1 MGPPPLPSPTREKTS
16 FFGLNKKTT
25 PNPAATPPAVV
36 SPMKAIPRL
45 RSPSPLDPGI
55 RNSFGLPT
63 ISPDNG
69 KFSGLGWSPS
79 KPSQNLRHA
88 SDPYARPS
96 SRHSRNGSTSSI
108 SSNIGLG
115 IGLNAE
121 SSGFSLLRRKS
132 SDGRSRKSSN
142 GNSAETGSIRSTT
155 RQEKLERRRKA
166 KYGFSL

>member
-1 MGPPPLPSPTREKTS
+1 
-16 FFGLNKKTT
+16 
-25 PNPAATPPAVV
+25 
-36 SPMKAIPRL
+36 
-45 RSPSPLDPGI
+45 
-55 RNSFGLPT
+55 
-63 ISPDNG
+63 
-69 KFSGLGWSPS
+69 
-79 KPSQNLRHA
+79 LRHA

-142 GNSAETGSIRSTT
+142 GNSAETGSIRSIS
-155 RQEKLERRRKA
+155 RKEKLERRRKA
-166 KYGFSL
+166 ISMVSPSEPSRDERPGYARTKSDMYKEVDAAAGWRRERVLYQCACVAYL